1 MLLHFYFVEA
11 EELSMSRF
19 LGGRIGGETEVAG
32 GGEAVDGVG
41 PVSSLQNVDVGV
53 WVWRGLGTVVGVVV
67 GDILIGLWFSF
78 REFC

>member
-1 MLLHFYFVEA
+1 MLLHSDFVMA

-19 LGGRIGGETEVAG
+19 LGGRSGGETEAAG

-41 PVSSLQNVDVGV
+41 PVSSLQNVNVV
-53 WVWRGLGTVVGVVV
+53 WVWRGLVVTVGVVV
-67 GDILIGLWFSF
+67 GDVLFWPGISY

>member
-1 MLLHFYFVEA
+1 MLLHLNFVEA

-19 LGGRIGGETEVAG
+19 LGGRAGGETEMAR

-53 WVWRGLGTVVGVVV
+53 WIWRGLGTVVGVVV
-67 GDILIGLWFSF
+67 DV
-78 REFC
+78 

>member
-1 MLLHFYFVEA
+1 MLLHSDFVMA

-19 LGGRIGGETEVAG
+19 LGGRSGGETEAAG

-41 PVSSLQNVDVGV
+41 PVSSLQNVNVV
-53 WVWRGLGTVVGVVV
+53 WVWRGLVMTVGVVV
-67 GDILIGLWFSF
+67 GGVLFWPGVSY

>member
-41 PVSSLQNVDVGV
+41 PVSSLQNVNVDV

-67 GDILIGLWFSF
+67 GDILVGLWFSF